1 MGIGPITIIPPRLTD
16 PSENTLAI
24 TIKIMPRKIR
34 PKPNRR
40 NLKTNREELHAILH
54 ILLSGVVGKE

>member
-24 TIKIMPRKIR
+24 TIKITPREIR
-34 PKPNRR
+34 LTPSRR
-40 NLKTNREELHAILH
+40 SLKTNCEELLAIFH